1 MSILLQIGIKMKQKN
16 ILSIVTSLT
25 VAIVFSACSG
35 GGGSSS
41 DPVTAATVT
50 GQFIDAPVQGLGY
63 ICSSSSGVR
72 GATNSNGEYVCNVG
86 DNVTFFIGSVNIG
99 TVAAQTAAI
108 TPYTLF
114 PNNVD
119 AAINL
124 ARLLQSLDTDTADA
138 VISVDTVLE
147 ANIPTTTD
155 FTATSFETSMEA
167 ALGIT
172 LVSASEAQT
181 SMNAAIIAVGGTVP
195 TATETTPISTVP
207 TVAPNS
213 NFSSPPTPPAY

>member
-1 MSILLQIGIKMKQKN
+1 MKQKN
-16 ILSIVTSLT
+16 ILSIVTSLVT
-25 VAIVFSACSG
+25 AIVLGACSG

-41 DPVTAATVT
+41 DPVTATTVT

-63 ICSSSSGVR
+63 LCSSGKR
-72 GATNSNGEYVCNVG
+72 DKTNSNGEYICNVG
-86 DNVTFFIGSVNIG
+86 DNVTFFIGSVELG
-99 TVAAQTAAI
+99 TVAAQSAAI

-114 PNNVD
+114 PNNRD

-124 ARLLQSLDTDTADA
+124 ARLLQSLDADNTDAIIT
-138 VISVDTVLE
+138 VDTILE
-147 ANIPTTTD
+147 ASLP
-155 FTATSFETSMEA
+155 TATDITEASFETTIEA

-172 LVSASEAQT
+172 LVSTLDAET
-181 SMNAAIIAVGGTVP
+181 SMNAAIIAIGGTVP
-195 TATETTPISTVP
+195 TTTETTPTSTVP

>member
-1 MSILLQIGIKMKQKN
+1 VSILLQIGIKMKQKN
-16 ILSIVTSLT
+16 ILSIVTSLVT
-25 VAIVFSACSG
+25 AIVLGACSG

-41 DPVTAATVT
+41 DPVTATTVT

-63 ICSSSSGVR
+63 LCSSGKR
-72 GATNSNGEYVCNVG
+72 DKTNSNGEYICNVG
-86 DNVTFFIGSVNIG
+86 DNVTFFIGSVNLG
-99 TVAAQTAAI
+99 TVAAQSAAI

>member
-1 MSILLQIGIKMKQKN
+1 
-16 ILSIVTSLT
+16 VT
-25 VAIVFSACSG
+25 AIVLGACSG

-41 DPVTAATVT
+41 DPVTATTVT

-63 ICSSSSGVR
+63 LCSSGKR
-72 GATNSNGEYVCNVG
+72 DKTNSNGEYICNVG
-86 DNVTFFIGSVNIG
+86 DNVTFFIGSVELG
-99 TVAAQTAAI
+99 TVAAQSAAI

-114 PNNVD
+114 PNNRD

-124 ARLLQSLDTDTADA
+124 ARLLQSLDADNTDAIIT
-138 VISVDTVLE
+138 VDTILE
-147 ANIPTTTD
+147 ASLPTATD
-155 FTATSFETSMEA
+155 FTEASFETTIEA

-172 LVSASEAQT
+172 LVSTLDAET

-195 TATETTPISTVP
+195 VATDTSPTSTVP
-207 TVAPNS
+207 TVTPNS

>member
-1 MSILLQIGIKMKQKN
+1 MKQKN

-41 DPVTAATVT
+41 DPVTATTVT
-50 GQFIDAPVQGLGY
+50 GQFIDSPVQGLGY

-72 GATNSNGEYVCNVG
+72 GATNSNGEYICNAG
-86 DNVTFFIGSVNIG
+86 DNVTFFIGSVSLG
-99 TVAAQTAAI
+99 TVAAQSAAI

-114 PNNVD
+114 PNNRD

-124 ARLLQSLDTDTADA
+124 ARLLQSLDADNTDAIIT
-138 VISVDTVLE
+138 VDTILE
-147 ANIPTTTD
+147 ASLPTATD
-155 FTATSFETSMEA
+155 FTEASFETTIEA

-172 LVSASEAQT
+172 LVSTLDAET

-195 TATETTPISTVP
+195 TTTETTPTSTVP